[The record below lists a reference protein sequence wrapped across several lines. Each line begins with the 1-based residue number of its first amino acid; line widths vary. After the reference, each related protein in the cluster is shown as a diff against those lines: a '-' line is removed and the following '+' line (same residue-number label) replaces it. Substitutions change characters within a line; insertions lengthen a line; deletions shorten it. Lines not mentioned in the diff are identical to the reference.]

1 MTASEADILDRSLE
15 IIAEVERE
23 REKALVESV
32 ITAAAKGGAGAIGL
46 ADTLGAM
53 YEGRVRILLVTE
65 GYKATAYRCEQ
76 CGYIVAQAQEECPF
90 CGSKVKQIDAAVDLI
105 VREVIDQGG
114 QVEVVRDSPALEKA
128 GHIGAL
134 LRY

>member
-1 MTASEADILDRSLE
+1 MKPTQATRLGAEMRPQVFGAFLSGDIRPRKKHAFGSC
-15 IIAEVERE
+15 
-23 REKALVESV
+23 
-32 ITAAAKGGAGAIGL
+32 
-46 ADTLGAM
+46 TLGAM
-53 YEGRVRILLVTE
+53 YEGRVRILLISE
-65 GYKATAYRCEQ
+65 GYKATAYRCQQ
-76 CGYIVAQAQEECPF
+76 CGYIVAQAQKECPF

-114 QVEVVRDSPALEKA
+114 QVEVVRDSPSLDKA